1 MTRVLPWMETQMH
14 ELHDLELQDV
24 AGGLNTGADPFKPP
38 PPPPSTGPTFPVPE
52 PGPVLT

>member
-1 MTRVLPWMETQMH
+1 MTRVPPWMETQMH